1 MTRSV
6 ANKILLFVLVVGT
19 IGCDRVTKRFATEFI
34 SEAPSQSFLN
44 DFVRLDYAENAG
56 AFLGLGAKWPSWVRA
71 GVFTLGNGL
80 LLVALAVAA
89 IRAQWS
95 GASQIGIAL
104 FVAGG
109 ASNLVDRVLR
119 GTVVDFLNLGIGPVR
134 TGIFNIADVAI
145 MVGAGLVLFGATRP
159 APPSPPSIDA

>member
-1 MTRSV
+1 MRVTARG
-6 ANKILLFVLVVGT
+6 LLLLVVIVGT

-34 SEAPSQSFLN
+34 SESRSQSFLN
-44 DFVRLDYAENAG
+44 DLVRLDYAENAG
-56 AFLGLGAKWPSWVRA
+56 AFLGLGANWPVWART

-89 IRAQWS
+89 VRSQWS
-95 GASQIGIAL
+95 GASQIGLAF

-109 ASNLVDRVLR
+109 ASNLVDRLLR

-134 TGIFNIADVAI
+134 TGIFNVADVAI
-145 MVGAGLVLFGATRP
+145 MLGAALVLFGATRS

>member
-1 MTRSV
+1 MTRTANRLLLLILIV
-6 ANKILLFVLVVGT
+6 AT

-34 SEAPSQSFLN
+34 SESPSQSFLN

-56 AFLGLGAKWPSWVRA
+56 AFLGLGADWPAWARA
-71 GVFTLGNGL
+71 GLFTLGNGL

-89 IRAQWS
+89 VRAQWS
-95 GASQIGIAL
+95 GASEIGLAL

-109 ASNLVDRVLR
+109 ASNLVDRLVR

-134 TGIFNIADVAI
+134 TGIFNVADVAI
-145 MVGAGLVLFGATRP
+145 LLGIALLLFDRYRVRRHA
-159 APPSPPSIDA
+159 